1 MNPLLCPPTE
11 KARLEARNGLEQLA
25 LIEHLVVD
33 RGCSDLRE
41 SHVME
46 LQQLAVE
53 GIYPCAGTY
62 RDARFKVSIEGS
74 PHQLPEAARVPLLVK
89 DAIELINNS
98 ESFSSLDRAAY
109 ALWRFN
115 WIHPFRGGNGR
126 TSRAIA
132 YLILCMDEG
141 RMWPGPKTMPSL
153 IYDHRRAYIDALQAV
168 DANEKGSP
176 DNLSNV
182 EPMSNFL
189 REMLIEQMASAIDES
204 SNKGRKSS
212 GRSKI
217 KPVAG

>member
-141 RMWPGPKTMPSL
+141 QIG
-153 IYDHRRAYIDALQAV
+153 RA
-168 DANEKGSP
+168 SC
-176 DNLSNV
+176 
-182 EPMSNFL
+182 
-189 REMLIEQMASAIDES
+189 RE
-204 SNKGRKSS
+204 R
-212 GRSKI
+212 
-217 KPVAG
+217 V